1 MREIDQSTAANVM
14 VLMVDSTDHVT
25 GKTGLTLTITAS
37 KDGGAFASISPTVTE
52 RGSGWYN
59 VALTAS
65 HTDTIGDLALHITG
79 TAADPSDFKVLVKTA
94 EAKDATV
101 SKPGIAQT
109 ISSNADITAILGR
122 VDVATSTRSAPG
134 TAQTITAPAD
144 MALNST
150 VAKEATLTTKIP
162 TALSFTGANVNAES
176 KATAAPADMALNSTV
191 AKETTLGNLPTL
203 AQIEASTVLAQVA
216 DIPTVAQIAG
226 GVWDEVLTGATHN
239 VQNSAGK
246 RLRTIA
252 QMVVSSD
259 VAQGPGTGP
268 NQIVLA
274 AAEPSVD
281 GTFDPSLV
289 AIVGGTGVGQCRMVL
304 EYVGS
309 TRTATVNRN
318 WKTAPDATSEYVIY
332 ADAGGH
338 SSNEGKIR
346 AASSNTV
353 QLNTLAAST
362 DDAYIGQTVWIV
374 SGTGDDQAKMI
385 TDYNGSTKTA
395 TIDGTWAVTP
405 DTTSAYI
412 LLPTAA
418 MMLGDGQAA
427 QLAAL
432 PSASEISTEVG
443 GASLAGGITRDFAW
457 TAAGTVAASKK
468 SGMIPGTATT
478 ATIRLH
484 DDSADFMEVD
494 LDENGNTTD
503 VRVAN

>member
-216 DIPTVAQIAG
+216 DIPTVHKWLYPLTLPKAQAQVRIRLSLLLLNLQSMAH
-226 GVWDEVLTGATHN
+226 LTH
-239 VQNSAGK
+239 
-246 RLRTIA
+246 RLL
-252 QMVVSSD
+252 Q
-259 VAQGPGTGP
+259 
-268 NQIVLA
+268 
-274 AAEPSVD
+274 
-281 GTFDPSLV
+281 
-289 AIVGGTGVGQCRMVL
+289 
-304 EYVGS
+304 
-309 TRTATVNRN
+309 
-318 WKTAPDATSEYVIY
+318 
-332 ADAGGH
+332 
-338 SSNEGKIR
+338 
-346 AASSNTV
+346 
-353 QLNTLAAST
+353 
-362 DDAYIGQTVWIV
+362 
-374 SGTGDDQAKMI
+374 
-385 TDYNGSTKTA
+385 
-395 TIDGTWAVTP
+395 
-405 DTTSAYI
+405 
-412 LLPTAA
+412 
-418 MMLGDGQAA
+418 
-427 QLAAL
+427 
-432 PSASEISTEVG
+432 
-443 GASLAGGITRDFAW
+443 SLAGQESDNAEWYWSTSDQLA
-457 TAAGTVAASKK
+457 
-468 SGMIPGTATT
+468 P
-478 ATIRLH
+478 LP
-484 DDSADFMEVD
+484 
-494 LDENGNTTD
+494 
-503 VRVAN
+503 